1 MTRRPLIHSHTAAW
15 LWALSALFIVYG
27 TSIPF
32 QFTTEPG
39 FAAAKLARVPL
50 NLLVSPE
57 TGRRASI
64 PDMVQNV
71 LLFVP
76 FGLFGMLAIGW
87 RTYGLWRVAVVTVMA
102 ACLSVGVE
110 VLQLFTTDRTSSLND
125 LMTNTSGALLG
136 AVCAPIA
143 GAILARVFAML
154 RTLGLTASEA
164 AFPLL
169 VAFAALVIAA
179 WHPYDAS
186 LDIGNLIPKMRA
198 LVADP
203 WQFDVV
209 SDEGLD
215 FLRSALF
222 GVALVAWL
230 RQIRSRRPVL
240 TSVVI
245 GVALVVALEAAQFVI
260 RSRMPGLKDLVVQS
274 AGLLIGSAMAPW
286 AMGQATPIPG
296 TLIVIVATWV
306 AAAVQMLSPFA
317 LTKSPAPFEWF
328 PFLAYYQFTST
339 QTVSHVV
346 ELSLMF
352 FPVGFLLALANQ
364 GSSVGI
370 GALITML
377 VLVIPLEYAQG
388 WIVGRFPD
396 ITDIGV
402 AVIGGLAGAWV
413 GRAGYRR
420 YRSEMRTRPPARTK
434 RPSGGEA

>member
-32 QFTTEPG
+32 QFTMEPG
-39 FAAAKLARVPL
+39 LAAAKLARVPL
-50 NLLVSPE
+50 NLFISSE

-76 FGLFGMLAIGW
+76 FGVFGMLAIGW
-87 RTYGLWRVAVVTVMA
+87 RAYGVWRALVVTVTA
-102 ACLSVGVE
+102 ACLSGGVE
-110 VLQLFTTDRTSSLND
+110 VLQLFTVDRTSSLND
-125 LMTNTSGALLG
+125 LMTNTTGALVG
-136 AVCAPIA
+136 ALCAPIA
-143 GAILARVFAML
+143 GAILSRAFGAM
-154 RTLGLTASEA
+154 RDAGLTASEA
-164 AFPLL
+164 SFPLL
-169 VAFAALVIAA
+169 VAGAALVLAA

-186 LDIGNLIPKMRA
+186 LDVGHLIPKMRA
-198 LVADP
+198 LLADP
-203 WQFDVV
+203 WQLGVL

-215 FLRSALF
+215 FVRSALF
-222 GVALVAWL
+222 GAAAVAWL
-230 RQIRSRRPVL
+230 RQRHAPFPV
-240 TSVVI
+240 SVAAFL
-245 GVALVVALEAAQFVI
+245 GVVLVVGLEAGQFI
-260 RSRMPGLKDLVVQS
+260 IGSRMPGLKDMLVQA
-274 AGLLIGSAMAPW
+274 AGVLSGAWVAPW
-286 AMGQATPIPG
+286 ALRQATPIPG

-306 AAAVQMLSPFA
+306 AAAMQMLSPFA

-364 GSSVGI
+364 GSSVWM
-370 GALITML
+370 GASITML

-402 AVIGGLAGAWV
+402 AVIGGLVGAWV
-413 GRAGYRR
+413 GRAGYSR
-420 YRSEMRTRPPARTK
+420 YRNEMRARPTTRAKT
-434 RPSGGEA
+434 PSGGEA